1 MRKDDYIIIEYRTMN
16 DNAEEITRWLEIVN
30 GLAKRMAER
39 NNKVYVVLR
48 VVSIVLP
55 DAAQHHL
62 HLTAAGGETDGD
74 NPYNP

>member
-16 DNAEEITRWLEIVN
+16 DNAEEITRGLEIVN

-55 DAAQHHL
+55 DAAQQSAQP
-62 HLTAAGGETDGD
+62 TNGGLDGD